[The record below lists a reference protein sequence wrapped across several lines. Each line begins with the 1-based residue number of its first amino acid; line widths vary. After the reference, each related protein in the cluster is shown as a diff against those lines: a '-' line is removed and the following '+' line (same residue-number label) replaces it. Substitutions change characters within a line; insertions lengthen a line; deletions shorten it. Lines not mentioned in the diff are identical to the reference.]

1 MQFDQ
6 LRRREFLTLL
16 GGATSW
22 PLAAQAQPAMP
33 VIGFL
38 HGGSLAAYTPHLD
51 GFRLGLKESSYTE
64 GKNVAIEYRW
74 AENQYDRLPGMAA
87 DLVRRQ
93 VAVIFA
99 GGSVRAAKAATAT
112 IPIVFTTGEDPVKA
126 GLVASL
132 NRPGGNVTGITLFLV
147 ELGAKRLELLRELAP
162 KAELIGLLTNP
173 RSPQGVGSNTEAEE
187 QERDARAAA
196 SIMGRQLVVVHASSE
211 SEIDEAFSTVVQQR
225 ARALMVASDIFLT
238 TRKNQLI
245 ALASRH
251 AIPTIYPW
259 HDAIS
264 AGGLIGYGI
273 DLTDSYRQAGSYVG
287 RVLQG
292 AKPGELPV
300 LQPTKFLLTIN
311 LKTAKALGLTVPLIM
326 QMTANEVIE

>member
-1 MQFDQ
+1 MI
-6 LRRREFLTLL
+6 RRRAVLSLL
-16 GGATSW
+16 GGAAVW
-22 PLAAQAQPAMP
+22 PNAAGAQQQPMIP

-38 HGGSLAAYTPHLD
+38 HGGSLSAFAAFLD
-51 GFRLGLKESSYTE
+51 GFHRGLKESGYTE

-87 DLVRRQ
+87 DLVSRQ
-93 VAVIFA
+93 VTVIFA
-99 GGSVRAAKAATAT
+99 GGSVRAAKSATAM

-132 NRPGGNVTGITLFLV
+132 NRPGGNVTGITLFYV
-147 ELGAKRLELLRELAP
+147 EIGAKRLELLHELVP
-162 KAELIGLLTNP
+162 KAELVGLLTNP
-173 RSPQGVGSNTEAEE
+173 TSPQGVGSNTEAEE

-196 SIMGRQLVVVHASSE
+196 SIMGRQLVVAHASSE
-211 SEIDEAFSTVVQQR
+211 SEIDEAFSTFVQQR
-225 ARALMVASDIFLT
+225 AGALIVASDIFLS

-259 HDAIS
+259 RDAVS
-264 AGGLIGYGI
+264 ANGLIGYGI
-273 DLTDSYRQAGSYVG
+273 DLTDSYRQAGSYIG
-287 RVLQG
+287 RILQG

-300 LQPTKFLLTIN
+300 LQPTKFLLAIN
-311 LKTAKALGLTVPLIM
+311 LKTAKALGIDVPATLL
-326 QMTANEVIE
+326 ARADEVIE

>member
-1 MQFDQ
+1 M
-6 LRRREFLTLL
+6 RRRNFIALL
-16 GGATSW
+16 GSAAAW
-22 PLAAQAQPAMP
+22 PLAARAQQSATP

-38 HGGSLAAYTPHLD
+38 HGGSLAAFAPFLD
-51 GFRLGLKESSYTE
+51 GFHRGLKEPGYTE
-64 GKNVAIEYRW
+64 GKNVVIEYRW
-74 AENQYDRLPGMAA
+74 AENQYDRLPEMAA

-93 VAVIFA
+93 VTVIFA

-132 NRPGGNVTGITLFLV
+132 NRPGGNVTGITLFYV
-147 ELGAKRLELLRELAP
+147 ELGAKRLELLRELVP
-162 KAELIGLLTNP
+162 EAELVGLLTNP
-173 RSPQGVGSNTEAEE
+173 KSPQGVGSNTEAEE

-196 SIMGRQLVVVHASSE
+196 SIMGRHLVVAHASSE
-211 SEIDEAFSTVVQQR
+211 SQIDEAFSTVVQQR
-225 ARALMVASDIFLT
+225 AGALIVASDIFLS
-238 TRKNQLI
+238 TRRNQLI

-259 HDAIS
+259 RDAVT

-273 DLTDSYRQAGSYVG
+273 DLTDSYRQAGSYIG
-287 RVLQG
+287 QILQG

-300 LQPTKFLLTIN
+300 LQPTKFLLAIN
-311 LKTAKALGLTVPLIM
+311 LKTARSLGLTVPLIM
-326 QMTANEVIE
+326 QMTADEVIE

>member
-1 MQFDQ
+1 M
-6 LRRREFLTLL
+6 RRREFCTLL
-16 GGATSW
+16 GAATAW
-22 PLAAQAQPAMP
+22 PLAVQAQPAMP

-38 HGGSLAAYTPHLD
+38 HGGSLAAFTPHLA
-51 GFRLGLKESSYTE
+51 GFRIGLKESGYTE

-93 VAVIFA
+93 VAVMFA
-99 GGSVRAAKAATAT
+99 GGSVRAAKVATAT

-162 KAELIGLLTNP
+162 KVELVGLLTNP

-225 ARALMVASDIFLT
+225 AGALIVASDIFLS
-238 TRKNQLI
+238 TRINQLI

-259 HDAIS
+259 RDAVS

-287 RVLQG
+287 RILQG
-292 AKPGELPV
+292 ANPGELPV
-300 LQPTKFLLTIN
+300 LQPTKFLLAIN
-311 LKTAKALGLTVPLIM
+311 LKTARSLGLTVPLIM
-326 QMTANEVIE
+326 QMTADEVVE

>member
-1 MQFDQ
+1 MK
-6 LRRREFLTLL
+6 RREFITLL
-16 GGATSW
+16 GGAAAGW
-22 PLAAQAQPAMP
+22 PLATRAQQSATP

-38 HGGSLAAYTPHLD
+38 HGGSLAVFAPLLD
-51 GFRLGLKESSYTE
+51 GFHRGLEESGYTE

-93 VAVIFA
+93 VTVIFA
-99 GGSVRAAKAATAT
+99 GGSVRAAKAATVT
-112 IPIVFTTGEDPVKA
+112 IPIVFTTGEDPVN
-126 GLVASL
+126 VASL
-132 NRPGGNVTGITLFLV
+132 NRPGGNVTGITLFYV
-147 ELGAKRLELLRELAP
+147 EIGTKRLELLRELVP
-162 KAELIGLLTNP
+162 KAELVGLLTNP

-196 SIMGRQLVVVHASSE
+196 SMMGRQLVVAHASSE
-211 SEIDEAFSTVVQQR
+211 SEIDEAFSTLVQQR
-225 ARALMVASDIFLT
+225 AGALMVASDIFLT

-259 HDAIS
+259 EDAVS

-273 DLTDSYRQAGSYVG
+273 DRTDSYRQAGSYVG
-287 RVLQG
+287 RILQG

-300 LQPTKFLLTIN
+300 LQPTKFLLSIN

-326 QMTANEVIE
+326 QMTADEVIE

>member
-1 MQFDQ
+1 MK
-6 LRRREFLTLL
+6 RREFITLL
-16 GGATSW
+16 GAAAAW
-22 PLAAQAQPAMP
+22 PLSVRAQQPAMP

-38 HGGSLAAYTPHLD
+38 HGGSMAAFAPHLD
-51 GFRLGLKESSYTE
+51 GFHRGLKESGYTE

-74 AENQYDRLPGMAA
+74 ADNQYDRLPAMAA

-147 ELGAKRLELLRELAP
+147 EIGTKRLELLRELVP
-162 KAELIGLLTNP
+162 KAELVGLVTNP

-196 SIMGRQLVVVHASSE
+196 SMMGRQLIVAHASSE
-211 SEIDEAFSTVVQQR
+211 SEIDEAFSTFAQQR
-225 ARALMVASDIFLT
+225 AGALIVASDIFLT

-259 HDAIS
+259 LDAVS

-273 DLTDSYRQAGSYVG
+273 DLTDSYRQAGSYIG
-287 RVLQG
+287 RILQG
-292 AKPGELPV
+292 AKPSELPV
-300 LQPTKFLLTIN
+300 LQPTKFLLAIN

-326 QMTANEVIE
+326 QMTADEVIE